1 MNCLSMRPDEFIWR
15 LFRND
20 EFDVAE
26 TSLSSYTIARTKN
39 RKLTAIPIFPY
50 RRLRSGYIFCKSD
63 SQMKSASDLRG
74 RRMGLLQYQ
83 ITASVFMRGFLSHEF
98 GVKPEEIIWRTQR
111 SEPVPFTPPP
121 KIDIKQISEE
131 KSLDKMLLDGDVD
144 AFFSPGTPASIIMDG
159 AKIRRLFPDSKRM
172 EVEYLHKTNIFPIM
186 HTVVMKEEIVAE
198 NPWLP
203 YSLFKAFVQAKK
215 YFIDVNLDPENYSFP
230 MMGYL
235 LEEQKQL
242 FGNDPYPYGIKEN
255 LHVLNTFLDY
265 SYEQGL
271 IDRKQVLNE
280 LFSTSTIDT

>member
-1 MNCLSMRPDEFIWR
+1 MNCLSMKPDEFIWR
-15 LFRND
+15 MFRND

-26 TSLSSYTIARTKN
+26 TSLSSYTIARTN
-39 RKLTAIPIFPY
+39 NLHLIAIPIFPY
-50 RRLRSGYIFCKSD
+50 RRLRFGYIFCKSD

-83 ITASVFMRGFLSHEF
+83 ITASVFMRGFLTHEF
-98 GVKPEEIIWRTQR
+98 GVKPEDIIWRTQR
-111 SEPVPFTPPP
+111 PEPVPFAPPSQ
-121 KIDIKQISEE
+121 IDIKQISEE
-131 KSLDKMLLDGDVD
+131 KSLEKMLLDDDID
-144 AFFSPGTPASIIMDG
+144 AFFSPGTPTSIMLEG
-159 AKIRRLFPDSKRM
+159 AKIRRLFPDPKKM
-172 EVEYLHKTNIFPIM
+172 EIEYLRKTKVFPIM
-186 HTVVMKEEIVAE
+186 HTIVLKEEMVAE

-215 YFIDVNLDPENYSFP
+215 YFRDNILDPESYSFP

-255 LHVLNTFLDY
+255 LNVLNTFVDY
-265 SYEQGL
+265 SFEQGL
-271 IDRKQVLNE
+271 IDRKPSLSE